1 MKKQFDNLGFV
12 IIRNFISK
20 NKAKK
25 LSKEFR
31 DFCDKNPN
39 ETQPDNQVKRAPA
52 YYNHSAFVEL
62 LSSKTAKVSKL
73 IGERVLPS
81 YCYARVYTEKCVL
94 EKHTDRPAC
103 EVSLTVH
110 LDGDKEWEFFI
121 EDKTGKVNKVVLNM
135 GDAVL
140 YAAQDVPHWRDE
152 YQGSF
157 YSQTFLHYVKSS
169 RVSKGDYFENEI
181 GHNKLNYLSK
191 YIHIYKNFI
200 PNELCNEIIEEFG
213 DDLRWGKSILSSGF
227 DPKVRNCSSINIST
241 SKVSKKKKKIDND
254 ICNYMHKIVKEE
266 VQIYPELTITQDSGY
281 NLLRYTKGQFYI
293 QHVDNC
299 KEYPR
304 ELSCSIILNDDYEGG
319 EFSFFNNTEKYKL
332 TKGSVIVFPS
342 NFLFPHQ
349 ILPVTEG
356 VRYSIITWFN

>member
-140 YAAQDVPHWRDE
+140 YAAQDVPHWRD
-152 YQGSF
+152 
-157 YSQTFLHYVKSS
+157 
-169 RVSKGDYFENEI
+169 
-181 GHNKLNYLSK
+181 
-191 YIHIYKNFI
+191 
-200 PNELCNEIIEEFG
+200 
-213 DDLRWGKSILSSGF
+213 
-227 DPKVRNCSSINIST
+227 
-241 SKVSKKKKKIDND
+241 
-254 ICNYMHKIVKEE
+254 
-266 VQIYPELTITQDSGY
+266 
-281 NLLRYTKGQFYI
+281 
-293 QHVDNC
+293 
-299 KEYPR
+299 
-304 ELSCSIILNDDYEGG
+304 
-319 EFSFFNNTEKYKL
+319 
-332 TKGSVIVFPS
+332 
-342 NFLFPHQ
+342 
-349 ILPVTEG
+349 
-356 VRYSIITWFN
+356 